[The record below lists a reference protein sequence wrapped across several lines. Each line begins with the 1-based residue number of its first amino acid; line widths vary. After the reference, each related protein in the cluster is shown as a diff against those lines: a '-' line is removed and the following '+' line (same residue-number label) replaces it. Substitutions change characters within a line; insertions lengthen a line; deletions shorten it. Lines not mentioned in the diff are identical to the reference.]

1 MTTASIDLLGLAP
14 ELVENIISFLR
25 PHDIIQFGRT
35 CKLAASYLRPN
46 NVTLWQAVFLQVFD
60 DPKTAR
66 DKVLPESRIS
76 LQKREAEWSWHHELR
91 KRYTARNLILKQ
103 DWDPLRHRYNDVV
116 EAVLDIFDT
125 AINLHID
132 DIEGSNDERT
142 GNMAFLESLY
152 PQLEGFIHDYH
163 PDISSPWTKLES
175 ALADTSRPMTRSMV
189 VHRNVSDAAC
199 RLHILYGPTRRE
211 QESRRGLGTARMLVY
226 DWSER
231 GALADYGPFKNDG
244 SGTVNWHVL
253 EGVSTLM
260 HRNILAVDG
269 KLPHGLRHSVPYLTP
284 LDESIPEDWA
294 GVHQA
299 WTGTYAFMDYG
310 DLFHYNAAHALVSR
324 PNLDDYEEACGDL
337 MQMDLHLNPDLKD
350 DPRLQTSLPVGN
362 DLPMLY
368 FCGMSSS
375 RGRSR
380 PRIACRGTASLV
392 PGGREVRWRF
402 LISYAGADQWQLEG
416 VQPGGLRSGAIFG
429 VWSHCDHE
437 ENGPIGREKL

>member
-1 MTTASIDLLGLAP
+1 MTTDAIDLLDLAP
-14 ELVENIISFLR
+14 ELVETIISFLG
-25 PHDIIQFGRT
+25 PHDLIQFGRT

-46 NVTLWQAVFLQVFD
+46 NVTLWQAVFLVVFD
-60 DPKTAR
+60 NPKTAW
-66 DKVLPESRIS
+66 DKVLPEARVR
-76 LQKREAEWSWHHELR
+76 LQQREAAWSWHHELR
-91 KRYTARNLILKQ
+91 KRYIARNLILEQ
-103 DWDPLRHRYNDVV
+103 DWDPQRHRYNDVV
-116 EAVLDIFDT
+116 EAVLDVLDT
-125 AINLHID
+125 ATTLHA
-132 DIEGSNDERT
+132 NDTEASSDEQTR
-142 GNMAFLESLY
+142 NMTFLESLC

-163 PDISSPWTKLES
+163 PDISSPWSKLEN
-175 ALADTSRPMTRSMV
+175 ALSDASRPVTRSMV
-189 VHRNVSDAAC
+189 AHRNVSDAAC

-211 QESRRGLGTARMLVY
+211 RESRKGLGTARMLVY

-231 GALADYGPFKNDG
+231 GALADYGPFRNDG

-269 KLPHGLRHSVPYLTP
+269 KLPQGLRYNVPHLTP
-284 LDESIPEDWA
+284 LDEASLEDWA

-324 PNLDDYEEACGDL
+324 PNLDEYEEACGDL
-337 MQMDLHLNPDLKD
+337 MQMDLHLNPDLKGD
-350 DPRLQTSLPVGN
+350 RRLQTNLPACDDLPV
-362 DLPMLY
+362 LY

-402 LISYAGADQWQLEG
+402 LIRCVSLAT
-416 VQPGGLRSGAIFG
+416 P
-429 VWSHCDHE
+429 
-437 ENGPIGREKL
+437 